1 VASWLL
7 AAAAALGLGAGL
19 AACGS
24 GHKSAAAPSTTT
36 APASTV
42 HPRSTS
48 TTTTSPPTTTTAP
61 PTTTTTTTTA
71 PPTTT
76 TTTAPAPPASLS
88 ACTSSHLAATLT
100 SPQGAAGTTYYHLE
114 LTNTGSKPCTLYGYP
129 GVSFVAGAA
138 GAQVGAA
145 AEHATGVQ
153 PVATVTLDPGA
164 FSVATLGIVDAGN
177 YPPSCQITSASGL
190 RVYPPGNV
198 AALFIPTSGISTCAN
213 SADVTLRVGPMTAG

>member
-42 HPRSTS
+42 HPRST
-48 TTTTSPPTTTTAP
+48 TTTSRPTTTTAP
-61 PTTTTTTTTA
+61 PS
-71 PPTTT
+71 T

-88 ACTSSHLAATLT
+88 ACTISHLAATLT

-114 LTNTGSKPCTLYGYP
+114 LTNTGNKPCTLYGYP
-129 GVSFVAGAA
+129 GVSFVTGAT

-177 YPPSCQITSASGL
+177 YPPSCQITSTSGL

-198 AALFIPTSGISTCAN
+198 DALFIPTSGISTCAN
-213 SADVTLRVGPMTAG
+213 SADDTLRVGPMTAG